1 MPPFFACF
9 RMTPYALEY
18 QVGEQRNGCG
28 IYYLKPVHPFG
39 VFAASAVRYK
49 FAFVS
54 GIQVAVYR
62 LKYAYFEGY
71 TNVCQLVCISQER
84 GSYLA

>member
-1 MPPFFACF
+1 MDFYAAFLFACP
-9 RMTPYALEY
+9 RMTTHALEY

-49 FAFVS
+49 FVS
-54 GIQVAVYR
+54 VTYI
-62 LKYAYFEGY
+62 
-71 TNVCQLVCISQER
+71 
-84 GSYLA
+84 

>member
-1 MPPFFACF
+1 MFVHDSFFRVLVHPIPALPFACK
-9 RMTPYALEY
+9 
-18 QVGEQRNGCG
+18 GG
-28 IYYLKPVHPFG
+28 
-39 VFAASAVRYK
+39 SAVRYK

-84 GSYLA
+84 GRYLA